1 MSEEIMG
8 YVMADPTKFK
18 VGETYTTCREKGKF
32 IITSDRITDAT
43 KRGRIMGV
51 RSGNYAEFVDEYCI
65 SAWDCIFSVSVNIED
80 IIPEDDCYSF
90 PENSI
95 ASDKVKI
102 VDKLTVS
109 DVIEQQVDFA
119 RKSESFYKII
129 KEYSDNAFDKD
140 DQQIFSRTRSS
151 NIATS
156 GVFSTIVIDDGG
168 WSDGYKACATTGDVT
183 NVFATADSVRISA
196 SGRWTYIATSGKDAC
211 LSTSAV
217 GCFIDAI
224 GEKAK
229 IAAVGT
235 YTRMT
240 CKGRN
245 GRIIAA
251 GNHSSCSA
259 IGKNGV
265 IAIVGQY
272 CRFKGVNG
280 TPVCV
285 ADYDKNG
292 KFQRFVTGCIGEKG
306 LKPDTIYTVESGRF
320 VEFSEY
326 NKKRK
331 ASKTKHKNDQKYV
344 WRWYVDDGDGLSV
357 GPYRSKQKAV
367 KYARSS
373 WPDGCDEVEIAM
385 GKTRSADLSVPID
398 DDFAE
403 KTLKSLIT
411 SVHEP
416 YEEPELSQF
425 CTERQKH
432 DLARRLK
439 TAVAAWQSEH
449 RIAVP
454 VGDITDFTNNYFVHP
469 LPKNA
474 DKAEAA
480 E

>member
-51 RSGNYAEFVDEYCI
+51 RSDNYAEFVDEYCI

-168 WSDGYKACATTGDVT
+168 WSDGYKACATTGDAT

-292 KFQRFVTGCIGEKG
+292 KFQRFVTGRIGEKG

-320 VEFSEY
+320 VEVSEY

-357 GPYRSKQKAV
+357 GSMPFAVIWEQKYPLLNLADGLDYGAV
-367 KYARSS
+367 LGLLREIEEQLNDKLEDYSDARF
-373 WPDGCDEVEIAM
+373 
-385 GKTRSADLSVPID
+385 KR
-398 DDFAE
+398 
-403 KTLKSLIT
+403 
-411 SVHEP
+411 P
-416 YEEPELSQF
+416 YEGRYRGQDWDLF
-425 CTERQKH
+425 ERIK
-432 DLARRLK
+432 K
-439 TAVAAWQSEH
+439 TIADWQEENN
-449 RIAVP
+449 IIIPADYP
-454 VGDITDFTNNYFVHP
+454 VGWCAGDGVETVQSNWSDRQWSTPN
-469 LPKNA
+469 KSS
-474 DKAEAA
+474 KAEEAA